1 MSVYLKQSTGN
12 HQLQRHTTATGTVG
26 LETHVPFNSQFMH
39 PHVLQLHQILIP
51 LL

>member
-1 MSVYLKQSTGN
+1 MTVYLKQSTDID
-12 HQLQRHTTATGTVG
+12 QLQRHTTATGRVG
-26 LETHVPFNSQFMH
+26 LETHVPFDSQLMH